1 MTHNKMRN
9 NSSTFGL
16 SCFDLNIGMVDR
28 MIVELTSSFKL
39 KKNDRLFIF
48 LCYCLLKS

>member
-39 KKNDRLFIF
+39 KKMTDYLYFCVIV
-48 LCYCLLKS
+48 C